1 VLPRNVQ
8 KDPETSLA
16 WQLKD
21 EMMERGRVYYAK
33 LTRGKSIFLAPRM
46 IPHFHAV
53 WGLRRA
59 DEKRKLT
66 KPAQAVLKVLR
77 KEWEMGTSDLRNAS
91 GVKDRAAFTRALDEL
106 QAAMVVIPTAAAYAP
121 KFTYIWSLGID
132 RFPRELTRRVNRETA
147 VREIARCFLDSAGMT
162 VPGELARATGLSRPE
177 AGRGNRAL
185 VAEGYA
191 TLLRRG
197 GYRLARSAPAQS

>member
-33 LTRGKSIFLAPRM
+33 LTRGKSFFLAPRM

-66 KPAQAVLKVLR
+66 KPAQAVLRVLR
-77 KEWEMGTSDLRNAS
+77 
-91 GVKDRAAFTRALDEL
+91 
-106 QAAMVVIPTAAAYAP
+106 
-121 KFTYIWSLGID
+121 
-132 RFPRELTRRVNRETA
+132 
-147 VREIARCFLDSAGMT
+147 
-162 VPGELARATGLSRPE
+162 
-177 AGRGNRAL
+177 
-185 VAEGYA
+185 
-191 TLLRRG
+191 
-197 GYRLARSAPAQS
+197 